1 MLFIF
6 LQKTTISQL
15 LVTSL
20 QAEGQTFK
28 SWQRQRIFLDP
39 HVPAVHV
46 PTKPP
51 IQWILGISTG
61 TKQSKNEAD
70 HSPPPT
76 AELLTMWS
84 YTSTPKRHFQ
94 RAGVN

>member
-6 LQKTTISQL
+6 LQKATISQL

-20 QAEGQTFK
+20 QAKVQTFK
-28 SWQRQRIFLDP
+28 SQQRQRIFLDP
-39 HVPAVHV
+39 HVSAVHV

-61 TKQSKNEAD
+61 TKQSKNEA
-70 HSPPPT
+70 PPT
-76 AELLTMWS
+76 AELMTMWS
-84 YTSTPKRHFQ
+84 YTSTTKRHFQ